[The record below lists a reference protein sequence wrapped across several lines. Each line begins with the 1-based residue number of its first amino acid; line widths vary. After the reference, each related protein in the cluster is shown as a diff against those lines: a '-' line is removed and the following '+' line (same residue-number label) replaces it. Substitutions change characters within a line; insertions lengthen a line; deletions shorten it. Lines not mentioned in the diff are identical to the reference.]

1 MSKTKDSILE
11 ILLLLS
17 PLNLV
22 RLKKVDKLV
31 DEKINR
37 LVNGDKVFSYMS
49 GYETLDIPVAE
60 EFLNKTFE
68 ARKSLEDKAK
78 TNVFGVTI
86 AVSLMIGLS
95 QVFYNNFPSNL
106 FLRVLTI
113 ILAFYSLTSMVLAT
127 ILSLMVLGK
136 LNRVYDLNPSDK
148 SLTLIS
154 EKLATIAINA
164 ELNMNYNIK
173 RNNYLYS
180 SYGLITTF
188 LLSLSILFLLVV
200 IPYHGNTGV
209 TLQKIHDSQNDIHK
223 EMYKINELQQTQN
236 HLLSDIENKVQSSE
250 NKLTLQMDRISKIEE
265 DNRKMLKEMESL
277 SKQKKKA
284 EK

>member
-1 MSKTKDSILE
+1 MSKTKGAITE
-11 ILLLLS
+11 ILLLLT
-17 PLNLV
+17 PLSLV
-22 RLKKVDKLV
+22 RLRKVDKRV
-31 DEKINR
+31 DEKING
-37 LVNGDKVFSYMS
+37 LINGDNKDFSYMS
-49 GYETLDIPVAE
+49 GYETLDTSVAE

-127 ILSLMVLGK
+127 ILSLMVLGR

-148 SLTLIS
+148 SLVS
-154 EKLATIAINA
+154 NFEKLRAIAINA

-173 RNNYLYS
+173 RHNYLYS

-200 IPYHGNTGV
+200 IPYHGNTTV
-209 TLQKIHDSQNDIHK
+209 TLQKIQDSQNDMYK
-223 EMYKINELQQTQN
+223 EVYKINGLQQTQN
-236 HLLSDIENKVQSSE
+236 HLLTDIERKVRSLE
-250 NKLTLQMDRISKIEE
+250 NELTLQMDRIKRIEE
-265 DNRKMLKEMESL
+265 ADKEALKKIKDL
-277 SKQKKKA
+277 SKQNDKK
-284 EK
+284 

>member
-1 MSKTKDSILE
+1 MSKTKGAIAE
-11 ILLLLS
+11 ILLLLT
-17 PLNLV
+17 PLSLV
-22 RLKKVDKLV
+22 KLRKADKRV
-31 DEKINR
+31 DEKING
-37 LVNGDKVFSYMS
+37 LINGDNKDFSYMS
-49 GYETLDIPVAE
+49 GYETLDISAAE

-127 ILSLMVLGK
+127 ILSLMVLGR

-148 SLTLIS
+148 SLVS
-154 EKLATIAINA
+154 NFEKLRAIAINA

-173 RNNYLYS
+173 RHNYLYS

-200 IPYHGNTGV
+200 IPYHGNTTV
-209 TLQKIHDSQNDIHK
+209 TLQKIQDSQNDMYK
-223 EMYKINELQQTQN
+223 EVYKINGFQQTQN
-236 HLLSDIENKVQSSE
+236 HLLTDIERKVQSLE
-250 NKLTLQMDRISKIEE
+250 NELTLQMDRIRRIEE
-265 DNRKMLKEMESL
+265 ADKEALKKIKGL
-277 SKQKKKA
+277 SKQNDKK
-284 EK
+284 